1 MFVYLPTLDT
11 LELRK
16 RRKLFIFLVGNQ
28 RGYILLSLSLYTSLL
43 HSIKRFGY
51 RMGLKFYK
59 NPLAVEQNSYTAKVL
74 NAYIIYESD
83 TWPKVSLI
91 NFALTNCLFLATNI
105 VKNGDEE
112 KREYGGYRIAFDRA
126 GLLNF
131 GNDFSKNTL
140 IFGVANSLSSHVI
153 IMITARITF

>member
-1 MFVYLPTLDT
+1 MFVYQPTLDT

-51 RMGLKFYK
+51 RMGLKLYK
-59 NPLAVEQNSYTAKVL
+59 ESLVVERNSYTTKVL
-74 NAYIIYESD
+74 NGYIIYESD
-83 TWPKVSLI
+83 TWAKVSLN
-91 NFALTNCLFLATNI
+91 NFALTNCLFVATNI
-105 VKNGDEE
+105 VKDGDE
-112 KREYGGYRIAFDRA
+112 KKWVYSGYRIAFDRA

-131 GNDFSKNTL
+131 GKDFSKNIL
-140 IFGVANSLSSHVI
+140 IFDVANSSSTHVI
-153 IMITARITF
+153 IMIIVRITF

>member
-1 MFVYLPTLDT
+1 MFVCQPTLDT

-16 RRKLFIFLVGNQ
+16 RSKLFIFLVGNQ

-112 KREYGGYRIAFDRA
+112 KREYGGYRIAFYRA
-126 GLLNF
+126 DLLNF
-131 GNDFSKNTL
+131 GNGFSKNTL

-153 IMITARITF
+153 IMKIARITF